1 MVRAAVE
8 RAGEGVT
15 FSRAERVKNRV
26 AQYLAREL
34 GSCVYWEP
42 RWIVEQLTLL
52 ENGNPQ
58 AEIQIGSSVS

>member
-34 GSCVYWEP
+34 GSSVCTGN
-42 RWIVEQLTLL
+42 LGGLL
-52 ENGNPQ
+52 N
-58 AEIQIGSSVS
+58 S